1 MKTFDL
7 PAAVRLKLLKTTPNK
22 EHHGDALVQAISLR
36 LAWETTNES
45 LALLHPQLK
54 DMLFWRPPQ
63 MDAQQTVEGVPE
75 TTPFLRVPTVALPLK
90 IEAQFTGYTFTIEH
104 GIDDS
109 SALELY
115 LCTLSKF
122 AVDAKEGGT
131 STIMWSLGSNKE
143 ITPELVGEL
152 CGLEGGEIVAWLKP
166 PTVDAGPAIDGSVEA
181 FKKDHPEFADGVN
194 PDAGDLFA
202 QQHGG
207 EACTGDDAAS
217 DQHAGDFGTA
227 DDAAPGTGSSD
238 DAPFGEP
245 QRGEAWPFPQ
255 GDGAADSEGGETDQ
269 AGDAAEFEAGAAA
282 AIAKAGVAPRGR
294 RGRKVAGAVE

>member
-7 PAAVRLKLLKTTPNK
+7 PAGARLKLLKTTPNK
-22 EHHGDALVQAISLR
+22 EHHGDQLVQAISLR
-36 LAWETTNES
+36 LAWETTNEN

-75 TTPFLRVPTVALPLK
+75 TTPFLRVPAVALPLK
-90 IEAQFTGYTFTIEH
+90 LDVSFTGYTFTIEH

-152 CGLEGGEIVAWLKP
+152 CALEGGEIVAWLKP
-166 PTVDAGPAIDGSVEA
+166 PAIDAAPVIDGSNEA
-181 FKKDHPEFADGVN
+181 FQADHPE
-194 PDAGDLFA
+194 AGDLFA
-202 QQHGG
+202 AG
-207 EACTGDDAAS
+207 
-217 DQHAGDFGTA
+217 AGDADPA

-238 DAPFGEP
+238 DWPEP
-245 QRGEAWPFPQ
+245 G
-255 GDGAADSEGGETDQ
+255 ADSEDGETDSS
-269 AGDAAEFEAGAAA
+269 AAEFEAGTKAALE
-282 AIAKAGVAPRGR
+282 KAGVAPRGR
-294 RGRKVAGAVE
+294 RGRKVAEVVK

>member
-22 EHHGDALVQAISLR
+22 EHHGEDLVQAISLR
-36 LAWETTNES
+36 LAWETTNEN

-63 MDAQQTVEGVPE
+63 MEAQQGIEGVPE
-75 TTPFLRVPTVALPLK
+75 STPFLRVPTVGLPLK
-90 IEAQFTGYTFTIEH
+90 LEAQFTGYTFTIEH

-115 LCTLSKF
+115 VCTLSKF

-131 STIMWSLGSNKE
+131 TTIMWSLGSNKE

-166 PTVDAGPAIDGSVEA
+166 PSIDAGDVIDGSNEA
-181 FKKDHPEFADGVN
+181 FNADHPEA
-194 PDAGDLFA
+194 ADLFA
-202 QQHGG
+202 
-207 EACTGDDAAS
+207 
-217 DQHAGDFGTA
+217 AGAEGSNVVIDF

-238 DAPFGEP
+238 DAGT
-245 QRGEAWPFPQ
+245 
-255 GDGAADSEGGETDQ
+255 DSEGGETD
-269 AGDAAEFEAGAAA
+269 ADAAEFEAGMQKALDN
-282 AIAKAGVAPRGR
+282 AGVVPIASRRGR
-294 RGRKVAGAVE
+294 RPAAGAGK

>member
-181 FKKDHPEFADGVN
+181 FKKDHPEFADGADSN
-194 PDAGDLFA
+194 AGDLFA
-202 QQHGG
+202 EQHGG
-207 EACTGDDAAS
+207 EKP
-217 DQHAGDFGTA
+217 AGDTGQA
-227 DDAAPGTGSSD
+227 DDDSAGPGTGSSD

-245 QRGEAWPFPQ
+245 QTGENWPFPQ
-255 GDGAADSEGGETDQ
+255 GDNADTASADAG
-269 AGDAAEFEAGAAA
+269 GDAAEFEAGAAA

-294 RGRKVAGAVE
+294 RGRKTAGVVE

>member
-181 FKKDHPEFADGVN
+181 FKKDHPEFADGADPN
-194 PDAGDLFA
+194 AGDLFEE
-202 QQHGG
+202 QHGG
-207 EACTGDDAAS
+207 E
-217 DQHAGDFGTA
+217 QPAGDTGQA
-227 DDAAPGTGSSD
+227 DDDSAGPGTGSSD

-245 QRGEAWPFPQ
+245 QTGENWPFPQ
-255 GDGAADSEGGETDQ
+255 GDNADTASADAG
-269 AGDAAEFEAGAAA
+269 GDAAEFEAGAAA

-294 RGRKVAGAVE
+294 RGRKTAGAME